1 MLFTVKKV
9 NPEEPTKLEKVLD
22 DLLDLMLETD
32 TNSEEYAKMADLLVK
47 LYKLKEVDINATAK
61 KRLSPDTL
69 AVVFGNLAGILLVLG
84 YEQVGV
90 VSSKAFGLVMKLAR

>member
-9 NPEEPTKLEKVLD
+9 NPEEPTKLEEVLD
-22 DLLDLMLETD
+22 KLLDLMIDAEP
-32 TNSEEYAKMADLLVK
+32 NSEEYATMADQLVK
-47 LYKLKEVDINATAK
+47 LYKLKEVDSNATAK

-69 AVVFGNLAGILLVLG
+69 AVIMGNLAGIGLVLG
-84 YEQVGV
+84 YERVGV